1 MIVAACDSPQ
11 KTQHSEAIAR
21 VGDDYLYRKDIVN
34 LIPENTSKEDST
46 LIVQSYIDRWATQKL
61 LTEVS
66 ELNIDARQKKE
77 LEALVNQYKI
87 DLYTSAYLE
96 QLVKK
101 SIDTLVTKE
110 EMIEYYEENKTN
122 FRTNIKLAKLRYIQ
136 VPTEHQKFKEIK
148 ERFLSPKKS
157 DYQFWDTYQVQL
169 NSVALNDSVWVDL
182 NQVYQKIPF
191 INPENEEQYLQPGTT
206 HEYKEETS
214 VYFIKVNTVLKE
226 NEISPFE
233 YIKPAIRQVIINKR
247 KLEFIKKIEKE
258 IIIDAYKNNKYEIY
272 KQ

>member
-1 MIVAACDSPQ
+1 MVLGACDSPQ
-11 KTQHSEAIAR
+11 KTQHSQAIAR
-21 VGDDYLYRKDIVN
+21 VGDDYLYHKDIVD
-34 LIPENTSKEDST
+34 LVPENTSKEDST

-110 EMIEYYEENKTN
+110 EMMEYYEENKTN

-148 ERFLSPKKS
+148 ERFLNPKKS
-157 DYQFWDTYQVQL
+157 DHQFWDTYQVQL

-182 NQVYQKIPF
+182 NQIYQKIPF
-191 INPENEEQYLQPGTT
+191 INPENEEQYIQPAST
-206 HEYKEETS
+206 HEYKEEKS
-214 VYFIKVNTVLKE
+214 VYFIRVNTVLKE

-272 KQ
+272 K